1 MQEGAV
7 DPLNG
12 QHFNDPVYLNSWQ
25 RMC

>member
-1 MQEGAV
+1 MKERAV

-12 QHFNDPVYLNSWQ
+12 RHFNVPGYLNSWQ

>member
-12 QHFNDPVYLNSWQ
+12 RHFSDPRYLNSWQ

>member
-1 MQEGAV
+1 MKEGAV

-12 QHFNDPVYLNSWQ
+12 RHFNAPGYLNGWQ

>member
-1 MQEGAV
+1 MKERAV

-12 QHFNDPVYLNSWQ
+12 RHFNVPGYSNSWQ

>member
-7 DPLNG
+7 DPLNDS
-12 QHFNDPVYLNSWQ
+12 HFNDPRYLNSWQ

>member
-1 MQEGAV
+1 MKEGAV

-12 QHFNDPVYLNSWQ
+12 RHFNDRGYLNSWQ